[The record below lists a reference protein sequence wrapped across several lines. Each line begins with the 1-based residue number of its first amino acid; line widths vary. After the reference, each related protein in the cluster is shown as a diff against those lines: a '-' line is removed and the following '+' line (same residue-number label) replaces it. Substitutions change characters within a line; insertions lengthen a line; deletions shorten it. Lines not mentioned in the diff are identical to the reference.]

1 MAFLIDKNKKMA
13 KQFITEEGL
22 EKLKEELNYLKT
34 EKRQE
39 ISRRIQ
45 AAKELGDLSENAEYS
60 EAKEQQALN
69 EGKVAEIEETIKNAQ
84 TINNNRKSSV
94 VNVGSTITVKN
105 GGGERTFTIVG
116 SNEANPSEGKIS
128 NETPLAISF
137 LGHKANDKIKVET
150 PKGKVEYKI
159 MSIS

>member
-1 MAFLIDKNKKMA
+1 MA
-13 KQFITEEGL
+13 KQFITKEGL
-22 EKLKEELNYLKT
+22 EKLKEELNFLKT

-69 EGKVAEIEETIKNAQ
+69 EGKIAEVEETVKNAQ
-84 TINNNRKSSV
+84 TIDNRHSKSKL

-105 GGGERTFTIVG
+105 GASERTFTIVG

-137 LGHKANDKIKVET
+137 LGHKVNDKIKVET
-150 PKGKVEYKI
+150 PKGKMEYKI

>member
-1 MAFLIDKNKKMA
+1 MA
-13 KQFITEEGL
+13 KQFITKEGL
-22 EKLKEELNYLKT
+22 EKLKIELDYLKT

-69 EGKVAEIEETIKNAQ
+69 EGKVAEMEETLKNAQ
-84 TINNNRKSSV
+84 TIDNNHDSNIVSI
-94 VNVGSTITVKN
+94 GSTVTIKN
-105 GGGERTFTIVG
+105 GEKKRTYTIVG

-128 NETPLAISF
+128 NETPIAISF
-137 LGHKANDKIKVET
+137 LGHKVNDKVKVKT
-150 PKGKVEYKI
+150 PRGEVEYLI
-159 MSIS
+159 LSIS